1 LKRSPVPRSNIA
13 RRYAQGIFQ
22 LAQADRDLD
31 AWRTELTQLEALL
44 QDDVLRAAFANP
56 AVTTPRRMELAR
68 GLAPELRPE
77 TQNLLRLLI
86 EHRRTSEMPA
96 IRREFERMADEAGGI
111 VNVALTTAIELDEAE
126 KRRYEKALADRL
138 GKTVRLEYRRDPGL
152 VAGATVQIG
161 DRLIDGSVRTQL
173 DRLRQ
178 QLVG

>member
-1 LKRSPVPRSNIA
+1 MPRSNIA

-22 LAQADRDLD
+22 LAKEPELD
-31 AWRTELTQLEALL
+31 SWRQELAQLEALL

-56 AVTTPRRMELAR
+56 SVTTPRRMELAQR
-68 GLAPELRPE
+68 LAPELRRE

-96 IRREFERMADEAGGI
+96 IRREFERMADQAAGI
-111 VNVALTTAIELDEAE
+111 VNVALTTAVDLSDAE
-126 KRRYEKALADRL
+126 QERYERVLADRL
-138 GKTVRLEYRRDPGL
+138 GKKVRMDYRHDPGL
-152 VAGATVQIG
+152 VAGATIQIG

-178 QLVG
+178 RLAG

>member
-1 LKRSPVPRSNIA
+1 MPRSNIA

-22 LAQADRDLD
+22 LAKEPELD
-31 AWRTELTQLEALL
+31 SWRQELAQLEALL

-56 AVTTPRRMELAR
+56 SVTTPRRMELAQR
-68 GLAPELRPE
+68 LAPELRQE

-96 IRREFERMADEAGGI
+96 IRREFERMADKAAGI
-111 VNVALTTAIELDEAE
+111 VNVALTTAVDLSDAE
-126 KRRYEKALADRL
+126 QQRYERVLADRL
-138 GKTVRLEYRRDPGL
+138 GKKVRMDYRHDPGL
-152 VAGATVQIG
+152 VAGATIQIG

-178 QLVG
+178 RLAG

>member
-1 LKRSPVPRSNIA
+1 MPRSNIA

-22 LAQADRDLD
+22 LAKEPDLD
-31 AWRTELTQLEALL
+31 SWRQELAQLEALL

-56 AVTTPRRMELAR
+56 SVTTPRRMELAQR
-68 GLAPELRPE
+68 LAPELRQE

-96 IRREFERMADEAGGI
+96 IRREFERMADQAAGI
-111 VNVALTTAIELDEAE
+111 VNVALTTAVDLSDAE
-126 KRRYEKALADRL
+126 QERYERVLADRL
-138 GKTVRLEYRRDPGL
+138 GKTVRMDYRHDPGL
-152 VAGATVQIG
+152 VAGATIQIG

-178 QLVG
+178 RLAG

>member
-1 LKRSPVPRSNIA
+1 MPRSNIA

-22 LAQADRDLD
+22 LAKEPDLD
-31 AWRTELTQLEALL
+31 SWRQELAQLEALL

-56 AVTTPRRMELAR
+56 SVTTPRRMELAQR
-68 GLAPELRPE
+68 LAPELRQE

-96 IRREFERMADEAGGI
+96 IRREFERMADQAAGI
-111 VNVALTTAIELDEAE
+111 VNVALTTAVDLSDAE
-126 KRRYEKALADRL
+126 QERYERVLADRL
-138 GKTVRLEYRRDPGL
+138 GKKVRMDYRHDPGL
-152 VAGATVQIG
+152 VAGATIQIG

-178 QLVG
+178 RLAG

>member
-1 LKRSPVPRSNIA
+1 VPRSNIA

-22 LAQADRDLD
+22 LAKEPDLD
-31 AWRTELTQLEALL
+31 SWRQELAQLEALL

-56 AVTTPRRMELAR
+56 SVTTPRRMELAQR
-68 GLAPELRPE
+68 LAPELRRE

-96 IRREFERMADEAGGI
+96 IRREFERMADKAAGI
-111 VNVALTTAIELDEAE
+111 VNVALTTAVDLSDAE
-126 KRRYEKALADRL
+126 QQRYERALADRL
-138 GKTVRLEYRRDPGL
+138 GKKVRMDYRHDPGL
-152 VAGATVQIG
+152 VAGATIQIG

-178 QLVG
+178 RLAG

>member
-1 LKRSPVPRSNIA
+1 MPRSNIA

-22 LAQADRDLD
+22 LAKEPELD
-31 AWRTELTQLEALL
+31 SWRQELAQLEALL

-56 AVTTPRRMELAR
+56 AVTTPRRMELAQR
-68 GLAPELRPE
+68 LAPELRQE

-96 IRREFERMADEAGGI
+96 IRREFERMADQAAGI
-111 VNVALTTAIELDEAE
+111 VNVALTTAVDLSDAE
-126 KRRYEKALADRL
+126 QERYERVLADRL
-138 GKTVRLEYRRDPGL
+138 GKKVRMDYRHDPGL
-152 VAGATVQIG
+152 VAGATIQIG

-178 QLVG
+178 RLAG

>member
-1 LKRSPVPRSNIA
+1 MPRSNVA

-22 LAQADRDLD
+22 LAQADRNLD
-31 AWRTELTQLEALL
+31 AWRSELTQLEGLL

-56 AVTTPRRMELAR
+56 AVSTPRRMELAR
-68 GLAPELRPE
+68 KLAPELRPE

-96 IRREFERMADEAGGI
+96 VRHEFERMADEAAGI
-111 VNVALTTAIELDEAE
+111 VNVSLTTAIEMGDAD
-126 KRRYEKALADRL
+126 KRRYEGALTKRL
-138 GKTVRLEYRRDPGL
+138 GKKVRMEYRHDPGL

>member
-1 LKRSPVPRSNIA
+1 MPRSNIA

-22 LAQADRDLD
+22 LAKEPELD
-31 AWRTELTQLEALL
+31 SWRQELAQLEALL

-56 AVTTPRRMELAR
+56 SVTTPRRMELAQR
-68 GLAPELRPE
+68 LAPELRQE

-96 IRREFERMADEAGGI
+96 IRREFERMADEAAGI
-111 VNVALTTAIELDEAE
+111 VNVALTTAVDLSDAE
-126 KRRYEKALADRL
+126 QQRYERVLADRL
-138 GKTVRLEYRRDPGL
+138 GKKVRMDYRHDPGL
-152 VAGATVQIG
+152 VAGATIQIG

-178 QLVG
+178 RLAG

>member
-1 LKRSPVPRSNIA
+1 VPRSNVA

-22 LAQADRDLD
+22 LAEAEGDLD
-31 AWRTELTQLEALL
+31 GWRRELTQLDALL

-56 AVTTPRRMELAR
+56 AVTTPRRMELAQR
-68 GLAPELRPE
+68 LAPELRPE

-96 IRREFERMADEAGGI
+96 IRREFERMADEAAGI
-111 VNVALTTAIELDEAE
+111 VTVALSTAVELDDSE
-126 KRRYEKALADRL
+126 RQRYERALADRL
-138 GKTVRLEYRRDPGL
+138 GKKVRMEYRHDPEL

-178 QLVG
+178 RLTG

>member
-1 LKRSPVPRSNIA
+1 MPRSNIA

-22 LAQADRDLD
+22 LAKEPELD
-31 AWRTELTQLEALL
+31 SWRQELAQLEALL

-56 AVTTPRRMELAR
+56 SVTTPRRMELAQR
-68 GLAPELRPE
+68 LAPELRQE

-96 IRREFERMADEAGGI
+96 IRREFERMADQAAGI
-111 VNVALTTAIELDEAE
+111 VNVALTTAVDLSDAE
-126 KRRYEKALADRL
+126 QQRYERVLADRL
-138 GKTVRLEYRRDPGL
+138 GKKVRMDYRHDPGL
-152 VAGATVQIG
+152 VAGATIQIG

-178 QLVG
+178 RLAG

>member
-1 LKRSPVPRSNIA
+1 VPRSNIA

-22 LAQADRDLD
+22 LAKEPELD
-31 AWRTELTQLEALL
+31 SWRQELAQLEALL

-56 AVTTPRRMELAR
+56 SVSTPRRMELAQR
-68 GLAPELRPE
+68 LAPELRQE

-96 IRREFERMADEAGGI
+96 IRREFERMADEAAGI
-111 VNVALTTAIELDEAE
+111 VNVALTTAVDLSDAE
-126 KRRYEKALADRL
+126 QQRYERALADRL
-138 GKTVRLEYRRDPGL
+138 GKKVRMDYRHDPGL
-152 VAGATVQIG
+152 VAGATIQIG

-178 QLVG
+178 RLAG

>member
-1 LKRSPVPRSNIA
+1 MPRSNIA

-22 LAQADRDLD
+22 LAKEPDLD
-31 AWRTELTQLEALL
+31 SWRQELAQLEALL

-56 AVTTPRRMELAR
+56 SVTTPRRMELAQR
-68 GLAPELRPE
+68 LAPELRRE

-96 IRREFERMADEAGGI
+96 IRREFERMADKAAGI
-111 VNVALTTAIELDEAE
+111 VNVALTTAVDLSDAE
-126 KRRYEKALADRL
+126 QQRYERVLADRL
-138 GKTVRLEYRRDPGL
+138 GKKVRMDYRHDPGL
-152 VAGATVQIG
+152 VAGATIQIG

-178 QLVG
+178 RLAG

>member
-1 LKRSPVPRSNIA
+1 MPRSNVA

-22 LAQADRDLD
+22 LAEGEHDLD
-31 AWRTELTQLEALL
+31 AWRTELAQLDALL
-44 QDDVLRAAFANP
+44 QDVVLRAAFGNP
-56 AVTTPRRMELAR
+56 AVTTPRRMELAQR
-68 GLAPELRPE
+68 LAPELRPE

-86 EHRRTSEMPA
+86 EHHRTSEMPA
-96 IRREFERMADEAGGI
+96 IRREFARMADEAAGI
-111 VNVALTTAIELDEAE
+111 VNVALTTAIDLDEAE
-126 KRRYEKALADRL
+126 QQRYERALARRL
-138 GKTVRLEYRRDPGL
+138 GKKVRMEYRRDPGL

>member
-1 LKRSPVPRSNIA
+1 MPRSNVA

-22 LAQADRDLD
+22 LAQADRNLN
-31 AWRTELTQLEALL
+31 AWRSELTQLEGLL

-56 AVTTPRRMELAR
+56 AVSTPRRMELAR
-68 GLAPELRPE
+68 KLAPELRPE

-96 IRREFERMADEAGGI
+96 VRHEFERMADEAAGI
-111 VNVALTTAIELDEAE
+111 VNVSLTTAIELGDAD
-126 KRRYEKALADRL
+126 KRRYEGALAERL
-138 GKTVRLEYRRDPGL
+138 GKKVRMEYRHDPGL

>member
-1 LKRSPVPRSNIA
+1 MPRSNVA

-22 LAQADRDLD
+22 LAQADRNLD
-31 AWRTELTQLEALL
+31 AWRSELTQLEELL

-56 AVTTPRRMELAR
+56 AVSTPRRMELAR
-68 GLAPELRPE
+68 KLAPELRPE

-96 IRREFERMADEAGGI
+96 VRHEFERMADDAAGI
-111 VNVALTTAIELDEAE
+111 VNVALTTAIELGDAD
-126 KRRYEKALADRL
+126 KRRYEGALAERL
-138 GKTVRLEYRRDPGL
+138 GKKVRMEYRHDPGL

>member
-1 LKRSPVPRSNIA
+1 MPRSNIA

-22 LAQADRDLD
+22 LAKEPDLD
-31 AWRTELTQLEALL
+31 SWRQELAQLEALL

-56 AVTTPRRMELAR
+56 SVSTPRRMELAQR
-68 GLAPELRPE
+68 LAPELRQE

-96 IRREFERMADEAGGI
+96 IRREFERMADEAAGI
-111 VNVALTTAIELDEAE
+111 VNVALTTAIDLGDEE
-126 KRRYEKALADRL
+126 KQRYERVLADRL
-138 GKTVRLEYRRDPGL
+138 GKKVRMEFHHDPGL
-152 VAGATVQIG
+152 VAGATIQIG

-178 QLVG
+178 RLVG

>member
-1 LKRSPVPRSNIA
+1 VPRSNIA

-22 LAQADRDLD
+22 LAQADHNLD
-31 AWRTELTQLEALL
+31 AWRSELTQLEGLL

-56 AVTTPRRMELAR
+56 AVTTPRRMELAQK
-68 GLAPELRPE
+68 LAPELRPE

-86 EHRRTSEMPA
+86 EHRRTSEMPD
-96 IRREFERMADEAGGI
+96 IRHEFERMADDAGGI
-111 VNVALTTAIELDEAE
+111 VNVALTTAIELGDAD
-126 KRRYEKALADRL
+126 KQRYEGALAERL
-138 GKTVRLEYRRDPGL
+138 GKKVRMEYRQDPGL